1 LIIGVLMNTEALE
14 SQQEI
19 DKIQISD
26 EGVVALPYS
35 ITSSLGLQ
43 PGDTVFVRLEG
54 GKIVLQRLN
63 PKRIGRSEPRPVGHG
78 RGEVHM
84 QEGWDAAMTDEE
96 ADDFLNG
103 RCVSRIYL

>member
-1 LIIGVLMNTEALE
+1 V
-14 SQQEI
+14 QQEI

-35 ITSSLGLQ
+35 ITSALQVQ
-43 PGDTVFVRLEG
+43 PGDEVIVRLDEG
-54 GKIVLQRLN
+54 KVVVQRMN
-63 PKRIGRSEPRPVGHG
+63 PKRIARSEPRPMGHG

-84 QEGWDAAMTDEE
+84 QEGWEAPMTDEE

-103 RCVSRIYL
+103 R